1 MLVAT
6 HLFAWNPALWNWPSL
21 PKDIRALARRGHL
34 DTDWSAGRTRNL
46 EPGSRAFLVRLGVPP
61 KGLFG
66 AGTVMTAPV
75 LRPHWRKDKAAAGA
89 TTGSVMLRLDAL
101 FEMPIVTFDDL
112 AKPPFAGFRWGIRQS
127 GVRVPGPLA
136 EALEALW
143 LSRCAAAAAS
153 AVAPPARRRR

>member
-1 MLVAT
+1 
-6 HLFAWNPALWNWPSL
+6 
-21 PKDIRALARRGHL
+21 
-34 DTDWSAGRTRNL
+34 
-46 EPGSRAFLVRLGVPP
+46 
-61 KGLFG
+61 
-66 AGTVMTAPV
+66 
-75 LRPHWRKDKAAAGA
+75 
-89 TTGSVMLRLDAL
+89 MLRLDAL